1 MAEPAA
7 DIVRHRFERGAA
19 EASRALSKWLGRS
32 AEIAVRQIDRLPLA
46 AAAAAL
52 GTAEAPLC
60 VCAMPVAGRLDG
72 LLLLACD
79 DASGLTLCDLLLEEP
94 AGTTRE
100 WSEMARSAF
109 AETANI
115 VGCAYLNAI
124 AADLPPAAGASG
136 IVPAPPW
143 FVRDY
148 AEAVMDSVLLEQA
161 LGDATVFLTRT
172 EFRIDATPIR
182 CALVFVP
189 RPAGLG
195 DVAEGRNDPD
205 RS

>member
-1 MAEPAA
+1 MDETAA
-7 DIVRHRFERGAA
+7 DIVQRRFERGAA

-32 AEIAVRQIDRLPLA
+32 AEITVRQIDRLPLA
-46 AAAAAL
+46 TAANAL
-52 GTAEAPLC
+52 GTAETPLC
-60 VCAMPVAGRLDG
+60 VCAMPVAGRLEG

-79 DASGLTLCDLLLEEP
+79 DTGGLTLCDLLLGDP

-100 WSEMARSAF
+100 WGEMARSAF

-124 AADLPPAAGASG
+124 AAQLPPVAGAAG

-143 FVRDY
+143 FMRDY
-148 AEAVMDSVLLEQA
+148 PAAVMDSVLLEQA

-172 EFRIDATPIR
+172 EFRIDATPVR

-195 DVAEGRNDPD
+195 DVTEGRDDPD